1 MIPEAPI
8 RKEDV
13 DFISALGSEIYQLLD
28 NIRIGQAPVLKNR
41 DEIIS
46 YAATLFADTPELE
59 EHFYEVLKARDQLSD
74 TYIKP
79 FFALL
84 LHGRSPKISRS
95 CFGYIRLEPPVY
107 EKGRIIRGAVVSLI
121 PSDDKNETAA
131 PVASEIV
138 GALLEEPLLLKAL
151 QNMDDETFTR
161 LLEVT
166 LLRFYRSTVQSR
178 LHLKDS
184 SLLREQK

>member
-1 MIPEAPI
+1 M
-8 RKEDV
+8 
-13 DFISALGSEIYQLLD
+13 
-28 NIRIGQAPVLKNR
+28 
-41 DEIIS
+41 
-46 YAATLFADTPELE
+46 
-59 EHFYEVLKARDQLSD
+59 
-74 TYIKP
+74 
-79 FFALL
+79 
-84 LHGRSPKISRS
+84 
-95 CFGYIRLEPPVY
+95 
-107 EKGRIIRGAVVSLI
+107 
-121 PSDDKNETAA
+121 
-131 PVASEIV
+131 ASEIV